1 MRLSVSSRK
10 ASPLKQGRA
19 KEKTVFLRKNRKKL
33 RIVNIQNPIVRLNYL
48 QIGFFCIRVA
58 NIPRKDEYMN
68 GQPLTMGS
76 LFDGSGG
83 FPLAATLNNVQPL
96 WSSEIEPYP
105 IKVTSKRFPQM
116 KHYGNINEIS
126 GKEIEPVDII
136 TFGSPCQDMS
146 MAGKRRG
153 MLNTCSNCKAEYK
166 ITAEEEQCPQC
177 GADLEKTR
185 SGLFVEAIRII
196 KEMREATNGKYPTFI
211 IWENVTGAYSSNK
224 GEDFRTVLEEIC
236 SITDHSLSIPQPKGN
251 KWLKAGEVLGD
262 NHSIAW
268 RTFDAQYWG
277 VPQRRRRIFLVADF
291 GGQRAS
297 EILFESARLQRD
309 IAPGEE
315 PRERAAA
322 DPEGSFGE
330 TGTDTELIYGI
341 GRTAWRSG
349 VNFHCSPT
357 ITENITPTLTTEE
370 PHAVAYKQ
378 QLYENHSND
387 SRYKGPL
394 EKSPTLSARLGTGG
408 NNQPFV
414 VNCIQGSMIG
424 RADEHGPQGSGINE
438 DVCFT
443 LNTVDRHAIS
453 ALIDRS
459 PIPYGISS
467 YDSNAMKSEN
477 PYSGIYE
484 ADTSRTLDQSGGNPS
499 CNQGGIAVVCSVL
512 QNIEHFGEGSYG
524 TFYEGQVSTLKA
536 CGGTLG
542 GGSETLCLTT
552 GSHMSVSEG
561 KSHTLMARDYKD
573 PQCVTKSNEKSND
586 NCNYIVRRLTPLEC
600 SRLQGFPDWW
610 TAGTETENPTE
621 EEMAFWR
628 EVFETHREVVTG
640 AKKPKTDNQIRKWLK
655 EPGTDGAIYKMWG
668 NGIALPCAFAVFKG
682 ITQVF
687 KKNG

>member
-1 MRLSVSSRK
+1 
-10 ASPLKQGRA
+10 
-19 KEKTVFLRKNRKKL
+19 
-33 RIVNIQNPIVRLNYL
+33 
-48 QIGFFCIRVA
+48 
-58 NIPRKDEYMN
+58 MN
-68 GQPLTMGS
+68 DQPLTMGS

-116 KHYGNINEIS
+116 KHYGNINKLS

-153 MLNTCSNCKAEYK
+153 MLNTCSKCKAEYK
-166 ITAEEEQCPQC
+166 ITSEDQQCPQC

-196 KEMREATNGKYPTFI
+196 KEMREATNGTHPTFI
-211 IWENVTGAYSSNK
+211 IWENVFGAYSSNK

-236 SITDHSLSIPQPKGN
+236 SITDHSLSIPRPADN

-268 RTFDAQYWG
+268 RTLDAQYWG
-277 VPQRRRRIFLVADF
+277 VPQRRRRIYLVADF

-297 EILFESARLQRD
+297 EILFKSAGLQWST
-309 IAPGEE
+309 APGEE
-315 PRERAAA
+315 QRQRAAA
-322 DPEGSFGE
+322 DPEGSIGE

-349 VNFHCSPT
+349 VNFHCTPT
-357 ITENITPTLTTEE
+357 ITENISPTLTTEE

-387 SRYKGPL
+387 SRCRGPL
-394 EKSPTLSARLGTGG
+394 EQSPTLSARLGTGG

-414 VNCIQGSMIG
+414 VNCLQGSMIG

-453 ALIDRS
+453 ALIDRT

-467 YDSNAMKSEN
+467 YDSHAMKSDN
-477 PYSGIYE
+477 PHSGIYK

-499 CNQGGIAVVCSVL
+499 CNQGGIAVVCIDMGGGKSSCNLTNEQSPTLTCTHAGEPAVL
-512 QNIEHFGEGSYG
+512 QNIEHFGEGQFG
-524 TFYEGQVSTLKA
+524 TFNEGEVATLKA
-536 CGGTLG
+536 SGGTLG

-573 PQCVTKSNEKSND
+573 PQCVTKSND

-610 TAGTETENPTE
+610 TAATETENPTE
-621 EEMAFWR
+621 EDMAFWR
-628 EVFETHREVVTG
+628 EVFETHRKVVTG

-655 EPGTDGAIYKMWG
+655 EPGKDGAIYKMWG

>member
-1 MRLSVSSRK
+1 
-10 ASPLKQGRA
+10 
-19 KEKTVFLRKNRKKL
+19 
-33 RIVNIQNPIVRLNYL
+33 
-48 QIGFFCIRVA
+48 
-58 NIPRKDEYMN
+58 MN
-68 GQPLTMGS
+68 DQPLTMGS

-105 IKVTSKRFPQM
+105 IKVTSKRFPRM

-146 MAGKRRG
+146 TAGKRRG
-153 MLNTCSNCKAEYK
+153 MLNTCSSCKAEYK
-166 ITAEEEQCPQC
+166 ITSEDQQCPQC

-277 VPQRRRRIFLVADF
+277 VPQRRRRIYLVADF

-297 EILFESARLQRD
+297 EILFESACLQRNT
-309 IAPGEE
+309 APGGETWK
-315 PRERAAA
+315 RAAA
-322 DPEGSFGE
+322 DPEGSIGE

-341 GRTAWRSG
+341 ARTAWRSG
-349 VNFHCSPT
+349 VNFHCKPN
-357 ITENITPTLTTEE
+357 ITENISPTLTTEE

-387 SRYKGPL
+387 SRCRGPL
-394 EKSPTLSARLGTGG
+394 EQSPTLSARLGTGG

-453 ALIDRS
+453 ALIDRT

-477 PYSGIYE
+477 PHSGIYK

-499 CNQGGIAVVCSVL
+499 CNQGGIAVVCIDMGGGKSSCNLTHEHSPTLTCTHAGEPVVL
-512 QNIEHFGEGSYG
+512 QNIEHFGEGAYG
-524 TFYEGQVSTLKA
+524 MFNEGQVSTLKA
-536 CGGTLG
+536 SGGTLG
-542 GGSETLCLTT
+542 GGSETLCMTT

-573 PQCVTKSNEKSND
+573 PQCVAKSND
-586 NCNYIVRRLTPLEC
+586 NSNYIVRRLTPLEC

-610 TAGTETENPTE
+610 TAATETENPTE
-621 EEMAFWR
+621 EDMAFWR
-628 EVFETHREVVTG
+628 EVFETHRKVVTG

-655 EPGTDGAIYKMWG
+655 EPGKDGAIYKMWG

-687 KKNG
+687 YKNG

>member
-1 MRLSVSSRK
+1 MCTRK
-10 ASPLKQGRA
+10 TSTQKQGRA
-19 KEKTVFLRKNRKKL
+19 KEKTVFFYAKKQEKTAYRKHSESYCKIELSANRVFLHSGRK
-33 RIVNIQNPIVRLNYL
+33 Y
-48 QIGFFCIRVA
+48 
-58 NIPRKDEYMN
+58 PRKDENMN
-68 GQPLTMGS
+68 DQPLTMGS

-83 FPLAATLNNVQPL
+83 FPLAATLNGVQPI

-116 KHYGNINEIS
+116 KHYGNINELS

-146 MAGKRRG
+146 LAGKRKG
-153 MLNTCSNCKAEYK
+153 MLNTCSSCKAEYK
-166 ITAEEEQCPQC
+166 ITEEDKCPQC

-196 KEMREATNGKYPTFI
+196 KEMREATNGTHPTFI
-211 IWENVTGAYSSNK
+211 IWENVFGAYSSNK

-236 SITDHSLSIPQPKGN
+236 SITDNSLSIPKPEDN
-251 KWLKAGEVLGD
+251 KWLKAGEVVGD

-268 RTFDAQYWG
+268 RTLDAQFWG
-277 VPQRRRRIFLVADF
+277 VPQRRRRIYLVADF
-291 GGQRAS
+291 RGQRAS
-297 EILFESARLQRD
+297 EILFKSAGLQRD
-309 IAPGEE
+309 TAPGEE
-315 PRERAAA
+315 PRQGAAA
-322 DPEGSFGE
+322 DPERSIGK

-349 VNFHCSPT
+349 VNFHCTPT
-357 ITENITPTLTTEE
+357 ITENISPTLTTEE

-387 SRYKGPL
+387 SRYNGPL
-394 EKSPTLSARLGTGG
+394 ELSPTLSARLGTGG

-477 PYSGIYE
+477 PHSGIYK

-512 QNIEHFGEGSYG
+512 QNIEHFGEGSFG
-524 TFYEGQVSTLKA
+524 MFNEGQVSTLKA
-536 CGGTLG
+536 SGGTLG

-552 GSHMSVSEG
+552 GSHMSVSED

-573 PQCVTKSNEKSND
+573 PQCVAKSND

-600 SRLQGFPDWW
+600 GRLQGFPDWW
-610 TAGTETENPTE
+610 TADTETENPTE
-621 EEMAFWR
+621 EDMVFWR
-628 EVFETHREVVTG
+628 EVFETHRKAVTG

-655 EPGTDGAIYKMWG
+655 EPGKDGAIYKMWG

>member
-1 MRLSVSSRK
+1 
-10 ASPLKQGRA
+10 
-19 KEKTVFLRKNRKKL
+19 
-33 RIVNIQNPIVRLNYL
+33 
-48 QIGFFCIRVA
+48 
-58 NIPRKDEYMN
+58 MN
-68 GQPLTMGS
+68 DQPLTMGS

-83 FPLAATLNNVQPL
+83 FPLAASLNGVQPI

-105 IKVTSKRFPQM
+105 IKVTSKRFPHM
-116 KHYGNINEIS
+116 KHYGNINELS
-126 GKEIEPVDII
+126 GKELEPVDII

-153 MLNTCSNCKAEYK
+153 MLNTCSKCKAEYK
-166 ITAEEEQCPQC
+166 ITAEEEKCPQC
-177 GADLEKTR
+177 GTDLEKTR

-196 KEMREATNGKYPTFI
+196 KEMREATNGTHPTFI
-211 IWENVTGAYSSNK
+211 IWENVFGAYSSNK

-236 SITDHSLSIPQPKGN
+236 SITDHSLSIPKPADN

-268 RTFDAQYWG
+268 RTLDAQYWG
-277 VPQRRRRIFLVADF
+277 VPQRRRRIYLVADF
-291 GGQRAS
+291 RGQRAT
-297 EILFESARLQRD
+297 EILFESAGLQRD
-309 IAPGEE
+309 TAPGKDT
-315 PRERAAA
+315 RQGAAA
-322 DPEGSFGE
+322 DPERSLRK

-349 VNFHCSPT
+349 VNFHCTPT
-357 ITENITPTLTTEE
+357 ITENVSPTLTTEE

-387 SRYKGPL
+387 SRYNGPL
-394 EKSPTLSARLGTGG
+394 KKSPTLSARLGTGG
-408 NNQPFV
+408 NNQPIV

-453 ALIDRS
+453 ALIDRT

-477 PYSGIYE
+477 PRSGIYE

-499 CNQGGIAVVCSVL
+499 CNQGGIAVVCVDMGGGKSSCNLTHEQSPTLTCTHAGEPAVL
-512 QNIEHFGEGSYG
+512 QNIVYSLDRAAFNQGKNAQFGISIE
-524 TFYEGQVSTLKA
+524 EN
-536 CGGTLG
+536 
-542 GGSETLCLTT
+542 
-552 GSHMSVSEG
+552 
-561 KSHTLMARDYKD
+561 KSQTIVAKG
-573 PQCVTKSNEKSND
+573 PNAIAKSND

-600 SRLQGFPDWW
+600 GRLQGFPDWW
-610 TAGTETENPTE
+610 TSATETENPTE
-621 EEMAFWR
+621 EDMTFWR
-628 EVFETHREVVTG
+628 EVFETHRKAVTG
-640 AKKPKTDNQIRKWLK
+640 AKKPKTDNQIRKWLR